1 MNCKII
7 FPFITRT
14 LQQMANARADF
25 TRFFTALTRY
35 VEHVI
40 PAKAGIPVAAQNTD
54 ARLRGHDE
62 VGLETYFTSQPVF
75 ADWKAEWDRLRAPD
89 ALALMRKHNPV
100 YIARN
105 HRVEEALAAASEG
118 DLAPLHRLLSAV
130 QQPFRTRNDLA
141 DFENAPAPQEEVL
154 QTFCGT

>member
-1 MNCKII
+1 MR
-7 FPFITRT
+7 P
-14 LQQMANARADF
+14 RA
-25 TRFFTALTRY
+25 
-35 VEHVI
+35 
-40 PAKAGIPVAAQNTD
+40 TD
-54 ARLRGHDE
+54 ARLCGHDE
-62 VGLETYFTSQPVF
+62 WGGTFSHSTVVLDE
-75 ADWKAEWDRLRAPD
+75 WKAEWDGLRAPD
-89 ALALMRKHNPV
+89 ALALMQAHNPV

-130 QQPFRTRNDLA
+130 QQPFRARNDMA